1 MDLNQK
7 IKILR
12 LSKNY
17 TQNYMADELGIDPTN
32 YSRLERGESK
42 IPVERLKKIATI
54 LGTDINEFLAS
65 EIKNEQLDS
74 NHSLLLHGILLEI
87 RAIRKSLNSME
98 TSPIKAEKS
107 KQSNI

>member
-87 RAIRKSLNSME
+87 RAIRKSLNSLE
-98 TSPIKAEKS
+98 TSPTKAEKS
-107 KQSNI
+107 NQSNI

>member
-42 IPVERLKKIATI
+42 IPIERLKKIATI

-65 EIKNEQLDS
+65 ELKKEELDS
-74 NHSLLLHGILLEI
+74 NHSLLLHGILIEI
-87 RAIRKSLNSME
+87 RAIRISLNSLE
-98 TSPIKAEKS
+98 INPLKTDLTKN
-107 KQSNI
+107 SNN